1 MPKIRVNTSRLNAYG
16 AELDGILNRL
26 NDIKER
32 FNLASNNLDWSI
44 KGEAEV
50 SSILSKLSNE
60 LLLEAESIAGMRYFL
75 RNAALKYDTAENSIL
90 GLFGINPDY
99 KNQLGLYDIISNIG
113 EAVNGIFGISLI
125 SDLLKLMDNDF
136 DIKRQS
142 YGSYFDF
149 KKPEGLF
156 GVFGTLAKF
165 GVLSRKISIDDKNAE
180 MGGSIEGSLLGGK
193 VNTSLTSAWDVK
205 KGNLNLLE
213 ARISAD
219 GHLAKGQV
227 DAYLGNAKTTIVG
240 IVGNIAVSG
249 NVNAG
254 LMKNGKLDPSIGI
267 GLKAGVSAAKGQV
280 DAYLGETKATI
291 AGIVGNAAVSGNVNA
306 SLMKNG
312 KLAPSIG
319 IEGKAEASVVKG
331 EFGIKHGSDKND
343 VHLKLAGEGLAA
355 EASAKANFGKIES
368 EDSDGNRVTK
378 YGWETR
384 VGAEAYLAKGK
395 IEGGFKFC
403 GIKVDL
409 SVGGKLGGA
418 GARLGGSITNSSA
431 SGEIGLGFVAGLG
444 INVNVDWSNADLDI
458 FNWFK

>member
-60 LLLEAESIAGMRYFL
+60 LSLEAESIAGMRYFL

-227 DAYLGNAKTTIVG
+227 DAYLG
-240 IVGNIAVSG
+240 
-249 NVNAG
+249 
-254 LMKNGKLDPSIGI
+254 
-267 GLKAGVSAAKGQV
+267 
-280 DAYLGETKATI
+280 ETKATI

-418 GARLGGSITNSSA
+418 GARVGGSITNSSA

>member
-1 MPKIRVNTSRLNAYG
+1 LPKIRVNTSRLNSYG
-16 AELDGILNRL
+16 VELDGILNRL

-60 LLLEAESIAGMRYFL
+60 LSLEAESIAGMRYFL

-142 YGSYFDF
+142 YGPYFDF

-219 GHLAKGQV
+219 GHL
-227 DAYLGNAKTTIVG
+227 
-240 IVGNIAVSG
+240 
-249 NVNAG
+249 
-254 LMKNGKLDPSIGI
+254 
-267 GLKAGVSAAKGQV
+267 AKGQV

-418 GARLGGSITNSSA
+418 GARVGGSITNSSA

>member
-99 KNQLGLYDIISNIG
+99 KNQL
-113 EAVNGIFGISLI
+113 
-125 SDLLKLMDNDF
+125 
-136 DIKRQS
+136 
-142 YGSYFDF
+142 

-291 AGIVGNAAVSGNVNA
+291 AGIVGNVAVSGNVNA

>member
-60 LLLEAESIAGMRYFL
+60 LSLEAESIAGMRYFL

-142 YGSYFDF
+142 YGPYFDF

-219 GHLAKGQV
+219 GHL
-227 DAYLGNAKTTIVG
+227 
-240 IVGNIAVSG
+240 
-249 NVNAG
+249 
-254 LMKNGKLDPSIGI
+254 
-267 GLKAGVSAAKGQV
+267 AKGQV

-418 GARLGGSITNSSA
+418 GARVGGSITNSSA

>member
-44 KGEAEV
+44 KGEAEI

-60 LLLEAESIAGMRYFL
+60 LSLEAESIAGMRYFL

-113 EAVNGIFGISLI
+113 EAVNGILGISLI

-165 GVLSRKISIDDKNAE
+165 GALSRKISIDDKNAE

-219 GHLAKGQV
+219 GHL
-227 DAYLGNAKTTIVG
+227 
-240 IVGNIAVSG
+240 
-249 NVNAG
+249 
-254 LMKNGKLDPSIGI
+254 
-267 GLKAGVSAAKGQV
+267 AKGQV

-418 GARLGGSITNSSA
+418 GARVGGSITNSSA

>member
-113 EAVNGIFGISLI
+113 EAVNGLFGISLI

-227 DAYLGNAKTTIVG
+227 DAYLGN
-240 IVGNIAVSG
+240 
-249 NVNAG
+249 
-254 LMKNGKLDPSIGI
+254 
-267 GLKAGVSAAKGQV
+267 
-280 DAYLGETKATI
+280 TKATI
-291 AGIVGNAAVSGNVNA
+291 AGIVGNLAVSGNVNA